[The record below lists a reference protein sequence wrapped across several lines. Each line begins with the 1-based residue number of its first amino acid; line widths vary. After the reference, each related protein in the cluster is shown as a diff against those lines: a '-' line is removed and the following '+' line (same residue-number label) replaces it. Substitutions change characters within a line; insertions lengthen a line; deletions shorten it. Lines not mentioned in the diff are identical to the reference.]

1 MSSVYDVPAFSG
13 VLGQASDCGDSRP
26 RLSAERSDATP
37 VWNGHSCPLA
47 LTLTLPSQFK
57 ARCESSFQF
66 QFSVRSSWSRG
77 SLFLRTENR
86 ELPY

>member
-47 LTLTLPSQFK
+47 LTLPSQFK
-57 ARCESSFQF
+57 F
-66 QFSVRSSWSRG
+66 V
-77 SLFLRTENR
+77 
-86 ELPY
+86 